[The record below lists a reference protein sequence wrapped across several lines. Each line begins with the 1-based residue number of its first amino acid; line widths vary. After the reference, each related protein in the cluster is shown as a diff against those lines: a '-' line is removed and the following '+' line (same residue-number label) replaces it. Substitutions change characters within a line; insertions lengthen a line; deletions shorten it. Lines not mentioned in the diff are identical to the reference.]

1 MLECSGTAGLML
13 ELMKRFTTSAL
24 EDILIILMEDAM
36 NIDHIKPPGVN
47 SMLQILILTRLFTS
61 NHPANSLDPPLYFVI

>member
-24 EDILIILMEDAM
+24 DDILIILIEDAM
-36 NIDHIKPPGVN
+36 NIDHIKPLGVN
-47 SMLQILILTRLFTS
+47 STLQVHILTRLFTS
-61 NHPANSLDPPLYFVI
+61 NHPANSLDSPLYFVI

>member
-1 MLECSGTAGLML
+1 ML

-36 NIDHIKPPGVN
+36 NIDHIKPLGVN
-47 SMLQILILTRLFTS
+47 SMLQIHVLTKIFTS
-61 NHPANSLDPPLYFVI
+61 SHPTNSLNSPLYFAI

>member
-24 EDILIILMEDAM
+24 DDILIILMEDAM
-36 NIDHIKPPGVN
+36 NIDHNKPPGVN
-47 SMLQILILTRLFTS
+47 SMLQILILTKLLPQITRKY
-61 NHPANSLDPPLYFVI
+61 P